1 MIDLGDPGY
10 ITNPQ
15 PGEFGTGLG
24 SSFGDPSFWS
34 NVNPN
39 GQIVPGP
46 GSIKMDEILPAVG
59 LIAIVIAIV

>member
-1 MIDLGDPGY
+1 MIDLGDPRY

-34 NVNPN
+34 NVDSN
-39 GQIVPGP
+39 GELVPGP
-46 GSIKMDEILPAVG
+46 GSIKIEEILPTVG
-59 LIAIVIAIV
+59 LVTILIAIA